1 MRQLL
6 EEEAAQ
12 RLEMCQKQD
21 QRNEKEME
29 KLTEEMLKHQVAE
42 KNTEAANTKARPG
55 QILLTPVNL
64 KIEIQ

>member
-42 KNTEAANTKARPG
+42 KNMEAANTKARPG
-55 QILLTPVNL
+55 QILLTPMNL